1 MSEKTVRY
9 EVEGPLA
16 VLTLNRPNKLNAIN
30 TEMMADINESMNQA
44 EEDIKVRAIVLQ
56 AEGKSFSAGFY
67 LDDEVC
73 EAKGEQELRAT
84 L

>member
-30 TEMMADINESMNQA
+30 TKMMADINEAMNQ
-44 EEDIKVRAIVLQ
+44 
-56 AEGKSFSAGFY
+56 
-67 LDDEVC
+67 DE
-73 EAKGEQELRAT
+73 
-84 L
+84 